1 MNTVYFFFQAR
12 LMRQNDGQNTRTG
25 KYSLIIRDTECKQ
38 QALWNYRRALHGA
51 ELIYSAIFKAD
62 WEIKNCT
69 QNKKKQQEKMKTDF
83 SVRHSFVRDT
93 IITTH
98 RNWSAG

>member
-1 MNTVYFFFQAR
+1 MNTVYFYFQAR

-69 QNKKKQQEKMKTDF
+69 QNKKNNRKK
-83 SVRHSFVRDT
+83 
-93 IITTH
+93 
-98 RNWSAG
+98 